1 MVPIPECE
9 GTAHHWFQ
17 YSLCRVV
24 LMVVCSDKVTP
35 DLAVVSVL
43 ALSSRFDGPLAIY
56 RHLTHQAP
64 VSVLALSSR
73 FDGRFV
79 HGTYRRAGKVSV
91 LALSS
96 RFDGRPRWLRT
107 LWRESVSVLALSSR
121 FDGPSVVCGGVA
133 DVQRFS
139 TRSVESF

>member
-96 RFDGRPRWLRT
+96 RFDGLDTTGVYDPSHNRFQYSLCR
-107 LWRESVSVLALSSR
+107 VVLM
-121 FDGPSVVCGGVA
+121 VK
-133 DVQRFS
+133 
-139 TRSVESF
+139 T